1 LLGQTK
7 GDVQV
12 KPFNKIAPL
21 SVAALAALALTLGA
35 CGQSD
40 ETQAGD
46 RLDGA
51 AAPTYPGEGAE
62 GLVEIEKA
70 PINEAPEQTVSTG
83 QNQTPAYGEPAGA
96 PSEVHSGPVTPA
108 AESGSRVR

>member
-1 LLGQTK
+1 M
-7 GDVQV
+7 

-21 SVAALAALALTLGA
+21 SIAGLAALALTLGA

>member
-1 LLGQTK
+1 LLGHTE

-12 KPFNKIAPL
+12 KSFNKIAPL

-35 CGQSD
+35 CGRSD

-51 AAPTYPGEGAE
+51 AAPTYPGEGAQ
-62 GLVEIEKA
+62 GLVEIEEA
-70 PINEAPEQTVSTG
+70 PINEAPEQTVSGG
-83 QNQTPAYGEPAGA
+83 QNQTPAYGEPGGA
-96 PSEVHSGPVTPA
+96 PTEVHSGPVSPA
-108 AESGSRVR
+108 AVEGPARE